1 MTPMIPVNKIELAV
15 LNGTSIVCATCTKF
29 ARAVEKRRVRED
41 GSVECLAVDGCGSPI
56 VGDTFHEYE
65 GPITDFLR
73 FCFVC
78 GDPAQKGVA
87 VKGHRRV
94 IGACNKHVHYVVQMA
109 PRTPSRF
116 DTADRVVRSESGDSR
131 VESLIPK
138 ETKTL
143 GRALWEMEK
152 GTFKP
157 DG

>member
-1 MTPMIPVNKIELAV
+1 VDQTKIRLAV
-15 LNGTSIVCATCTKF
+15 LSGLSLICATCTKF
-29 ARAVEKRRVRED
+29 ARAIEKGSMRED
-41 GSVECLAVDGCGSPI
+41 GSVRCLAVDGCGSPI

-78 GDPAQKGVA
+78 GNPAQKGVA

-94 IGACNKHVHYVVQMA
+94 IGACNEHVHYVVQMA
-109 PRTPSRF
+109 PKTPASF
-116 DTADRVVRSESGDSR
+116 ATEDRSVRSESGEAR
-131 VESLIPK
+131 VETMIPK
-138 ETKTL
+138 EKKTL
-143 GRALWEMEK
+143 ARALWEMEK